1 MSSMTTK
8 KAMATSLK
16 ELLLE
21 KPLPKITVN
30 DITERCD
37 INRQT
42 FYYHFQDIQD
52 LVEWICLMDAEKVL
66 KGNKTYDTW
75 QEGFLSIFYVL
86 MEDKPFVTNIYR
98 SVSLETL
105 NRYLYRVVY
114 PLLYNVVEEK
124 AKDFVVR
131 EEDKKFIA
139 DFFKYAFVA
148 IVLEWIG
155 NDMKEEP
162 EGIIERLNLMIE
174 GSIEHALQNYSR
186 SSGSDILG
194 KMS

>member
-8 KAMATSLK
+8 KAIAYSLK

-42 FYYHFQDIQD
+42 FYYHFQDIAD
-52 LVEWICLMDAEKVL
+52 LVEWICLTDADKVL
-66 KGNKTYDTW
+66 KDNKTYDTW
-75 QEGFLSIFYVL
+75 QEGFYSIFNIL
-86 MEDKPFVTNIYR
+86 KEDRPFVINIYH
-98 SVSLETL
+98 SISLENL
-105 NRYLYRVVY
+105 NRYLYKIVY
-114 PLLYNVVEEK
+114 PLIYNVVEEK
-124 AKDFVVR
+124 AAGYVVR

-148 IVLEWIG
+148 LVLEWVK
-155 NDMKEEP
+155 NDMKEDPHE
-162 EGIIERLNLMIE
+162 IIDRLNLLIE
-174 GSIEHALQNYSR
+174 GTIENALKNYSR
-186 SSGSDILG
+186 NNER
-194 KMS
+194 